1 MGAQSSHS
9 LFDAEGRNTITM
21 RRSRETEILRSEDNQ
36 VVGIWMKADFTSEH
50 EWGVKDL
57 CNLLGVD
64 GEKLGIDGRTITSA
78 EYLSLI
84 RGKKGLYL
92 YANHYVTDKDTAE
105 RLDKHQELHTYS
117 KTDVPVDS
125 AWSEKTFCVVAK
137 DNETNLALEEI
148 YQAAQTNDFALWI
161 GGGGNNPFDRGG
173 LVIAIK
179 SRISQEATQHML
191 EHDQN
196 ERDLKEES
204 ERLGVEAKVKG
215 CWTCGYKAFPYWT
228 AQRKGFAERNGK
240 GIEERTEHKVVYWL
254 RGRDASGYFTVEEI
268 NEWVDNNTGV
278 IADEIKQNTEK
289 RVNDARAKL
298 KA

>member
-1 MGAQSSHS
+1 
-9 LFDAEGRNTITM
+9 
-21 RRSRETEILRSEDNQ
+21 
-36 VVGIWMKADFTSEH
+36 MKADFTAEH

-84 RGKKGLYL
+84 RGEKGLYL
-92 YANHYVTDKDTAE
+92 YANHYVTDKDTTE

-117 KTDVPVDS
+117 KTDVLVDS
-125 AWSEKTFCVVAK
+125 AWSEKTFYVLAK
-137 DNETNLALEEI
+137 DDETKLALEEI

-161 GGGGNNPFDRGG
+161 GGGGGNNPFDRGG

-204 ERLGVEAKVKG
+204 GRLGVEAKVKA
-215 CWTCGYKAFPYWT
+215 CKHVDFGYKAFPYWT
-228 AQRKGFAERNGK
+228 AQRKGFTQRDGK

-254 RGRDASGYFTVEEI
+254 RGRDVFDYFTVEEI
-268 NEWVDNNTGV
+268 NEWVDNNSGV
-278 IADEIKQNTEK
+278 IADEIKQNIEK

>member
-1 MGAQSSHS
+1 
-9 LFDAEGRNTITM
+9 M
-21 RRSRETEILRSEDNQ
+21 RRSRETEILRNEDNQ
-36 VVGIWMKADFTSEH
+36 VVGVWMKADFTAEH
-50 EWGVKDL
+50 EWGIKDL
-57 CNLLGVD
+57 CDLLGVD
-64 GEKLGIDGRTITSA
+64 GEKLGIDGRTITSV
-78 EYLSLI
+78 ECLSLI
-84 RGKKGLYL
+84 KGKKGLYL
-92 YANHYVTDKDTAE
+92 YANHYVTDKDVAE

-125 AWSEKTFCVVAK
+125 AWSGKTFCVLAK
-137 DNETNLALEEI
+137 DDETKSALEEI
-148 YQAAQTNDFALWI
+148 YQAAQTNDFTLWI

-204 ERLGVEAKVKG
+204 ERLGIEAKVKD
-215 CWTCGYKAFPYWT
+215 CKHVAWGYKVFPCWA

-254 RGRDASGYFTVEEI
+254 RGRDISGYFTVEEI
-268 NEWVDNNTGV
+268 NEWVDKNTGI

-289 RVNDARAKL
+289 RVNDARTKL